1 MANDLQRI
9 DLKVLLDGPARPK
22 LDPLLTAFDRW
33 RQEKDAPSD
42 WVDLADYAHMQHGPA
57 VMMAGKR
64 EHIAIDTNEP
74 GPGILVQTRKDLSG
88 SIEERFAEAFRR
100 HLKLSVRL
108 TNEPEWPRDLAV
120 RGGDW
125 IISMNDR
132 LNFPNNDES
141 DQALRQGLVALL
153 DKLFPNAYNLE
164 RDEDPQRRLAY
175 RLRAEGNPTL
185 TDLNNRAAGASL
197 R

>member
-9 DLKVLLDGPARPK
+9 DLKVLLDAPERPQ
-22 LDPLLTAFDRW
+22 LDSILTAFDRW
-33 RQEKDAPSD
+33 RQETDAPSD

-64 EHIAIDTNEP
+64 ENFAVDTNEP
-74 GPGILVQTRKDLSG
+74 GPGILVQTRKGLKG

-100 HLKLSVRL
+100 HLALSVRL
-108 TNEPEWPRDLAV
+108 TNEPEWPAELQV

-125 IISMNDR
+125 IVSINDR
-132 LNFPNNDES
+132 LGFPNNDES
-141 DQALRQGLVALL
+141 DRALRQGLVALL
-153 DKLFPNAYNLE
+153 DKLFTDGYDLA
-164 RDEDPQRRLAY
+164 RDADPQRRLAY

-185 TDLNNRAAGASL
+185 AALQG
-197 R
+197 

>member
-9 DLKVLLDGPARPK
+9 DLKVLLDGPARPQ
-22 LDPLLTAFDRW
+22 LDPILTAFDRW

-64 EHIAIDTNEP
+64 ENVAIDTNEP
-74 GPGILVQTRKDLSG
+74 GPGILVQNRKGLEG
-88 SIEERFAEAFRR
+88 SVEERFAQAFRR
-100 HLKLSVRL
+100 HLTLANRL
-108 TNEPEWPRDLAV
+108 VGEPEWPAELKV

-125 IISMNDR
+125 IISINDR
-132 LNFPNNDES
+132 LGFPNNDES
-141 DQALRQGLVALL
+141 DQALREGLVALL
-153 DKLFPNAYNLE
+153 DKLFTDGYDLE
-164 RDEDPQRRLAY
+164 RDADPQRRLSY

-185 TDLNNRAAGASL
+185 ASL
-197 R
+197 RP

>member
-9 DLKVLLDGPARPK
+9 DLKVLLDAPERPE
-22 LDPLLTAFDRW
+22 LDSVLTAFNRW
-33 RQEKDAPSD
+33 RQETDAPSD

-64 EHIAIDTNEP
+64 ENVAVDTNEP
-74 GPGILVQTRKDLSG
+74 GPGILVQTRKDLEG

-100 HLKLSVRL
+100 HLALATRL
-108 TNEPEWPRDLAV
+108 IGEPEWPSELSV

-125 IISMNDR
+125 IISINDR
-132 LNFPNNDES
+132 LGFPNNDES
-141 DQALRQGLVALL
+141 DKAVREGLVALL
-153 DKLFPNAYNLE
+153 DKLFTDGYDLE
-164 RDEDPQRRLAY
+164 RDTDPQRRLSY

-185 TDLNNRAAGASL
+185 ASL
-197 R
+197 HQLAA

>member
-64 EHIAIDTNEP
+64 EHISIDTNEP

-88 SIEERFAEAFRR
+88 SVEERFAEAFRR
-100 HLKLSVRL
+100 HLALAVRL
-108 TNEPEWPRDLAV
+108 TNEPEWPADLSV

-125 IISMNDR
+125 IIAINDR
-132 LNFPNNDES
+132 LGFPNTDAS
-141 DQALRQGLVALL
+141 DQALRDGLAGLL
-153 DKLFPNAYNLE
+153 GRLFPDGYALE
-164 RDEDPQRRLAY
+164 RDTNPQKRVTY
-175 RLRAEGNPTL
+175 RLRAESNPALSET
-185 TDLNNRAAGASL
+185 AAKLS
-197 R
+197 

>member
-1 MANDLQRI
+1 MANELQRI
-9 DLKVLLDGPARPK
+9 DLKVMLDGPERPQV
-22 LDPLLTAFDRW
+22 DSLLTAFDRW

-100 HLKLSVRL
+100 HLALSTRL
-108 TNEPEWPRDLAV
+108 TNEPEWPSALEV
-120 RGGDW
+120 RGGEW
-125 IISMNDR
+125 IVSINDR
-132 LNFPNNDES
+132 LGFPNTDASDE
-141 DQALRQGLVALL
+141 ALRAPLTALL
-153 DKLFPNAYNLE
+153 DKVFLSGYTLE
-164 RDEDPQRRLAY
+164 RESDPQQRLSY
-175 RLRAEGNPTL
+175 TVRAEGNPSL
-185 TDLNNRAAGASL
+185 GDLRV
-197 R
+197 